1 MIVIKKLRTERN
13 LAQKDLAE
21 KLNVEAYTVSDW
33 EQGRCE
39 PSIDMLIKI
48 ADYFGVT
55 IDYLVNHKVDSYDY
69 TKFSLAQLELIN
81 YIKNLN
87 DKEVTRILGYVDAIA
102 DNKKAI

>member
-1 MIVIKKLRTERN
+1 MIVIKKLRTEHN

-81 YIKNLN
+81 
-87 DKEVTRILGYVDAIA
+87 
-102 DNKKAI
+102 

>member
-87 DKEVTRILGYVDAIA
+87 DKEVTRILGYIDAIA
-102 DNKKAI
+102 DDKKAI

>member
-87 DKEVTRILGYVDAIA
+87 DKEVTRILGYIDAIA
-102 DNKKAI
+102 DDKKTI

>member
-55 IDYLVNHKVDSYDY
+55 IDYLVNHKVNSYDY

>member
-55 IDYLVNHKVDSYDY
+55 IDYLVNHKVDFYDY